1 MSYLRGCLA
10 IGLLATAL
18 AATSNADNSMNVILA
33 RTDDF
38 LAPSY
43 PFTFGIEISV
53 PDVLGI
59 TAVDVSVAGG
69 GSVALHSDDP
79 GRWSHDARYADLA
92 AMQADVDGTWT
103 VNISGTDPSSSSF
116 TLQANLLEDADFFA
130 TATGLNPPNSAVGVS
145 PGSVVSWVPPAG
157 GASADG
163 LFVRVDGNSIYQD
176 DNSVL
181 GGLSTSDTSWAPP
194 QPLASGQNEYSVG
207 YYNIDDSFITALSV
221 LSGSII
227 WGASEFVPTSYAS
240 QTPLLALGSET
251 IVSFTVAPEP
261 NSLFLLACG
270 GLGGLIWQF
279 RRRRCLVRTG

>member
-1 MSYLRGCLA
+1 MSYLRACLS
-10 IGLLATAL
+10 IGLLAIAL
-18 AATSNADNSMNVILA
+18 AATSQADNSMNVILA

-43 PFTFGIEISV
+43 PFAFGIEISV
-53 PDVLGI
+53 PDVVGI
-59 TAVDVSVAGG
+59 TAIDVAVSGG
-69 GSVALHSDDP
+69 GSFALHSDDP

-92 AMQADVDGTWT
+92 AMQADFDGAWT
-103 VNISGTDPSSSSF
+103 INISGTDPSSSSF
-116 TLQANLLEDADFFA
+116 TLQANLLQDSDFFA
-130 TATGLNPPNSAVGVS
+130 TATGLNPPNGAVGVS
-145 PGSVVSWVPPAG
+145 PNSIVSWVPPAS

-181 GGLSTSDTSWAPP
+181 GGLSTSDTSWGPP

-270 GLGGLIWQF
+270 GLGGLVWHF
-279 RRRRCLVRTG
+279 RKRRRFARTG